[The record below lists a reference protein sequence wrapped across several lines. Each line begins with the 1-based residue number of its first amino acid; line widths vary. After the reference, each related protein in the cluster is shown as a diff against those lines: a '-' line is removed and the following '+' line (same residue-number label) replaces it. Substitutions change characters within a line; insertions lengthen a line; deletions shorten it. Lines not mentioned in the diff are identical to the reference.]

1 MNQKEVNEEGSLVVK
16 LGGNAAAF
24 DDAMLAFAS
33 ELRGVHERAV
43 VVHGGGKEVS
53 ALSERLGITP
63 IFEDGVRMTGDQ
75 EMAVVE
81 MVLAGTANKRLVR
94 TFLAAG
100 VQAIGIAGSDGGMVT
115 GTPIADRDGRPS
127 RTARVAAIDPRLI
140 RTLWRDGYVPVVS
153 PTSSTAEWTAVN
165 INADDVAFAL
175 AGALRADALLFL
187 SDVPGILVDG
197 EPLGTITAEEAVR
210 LIAAGVITG
219 GMIPKVRN
227 AVTAIDSGVR
237 SVVIGNYRSAG
248 DLSRL
253 MDGSTGTTI
262 RAQGGTA

>member
-1 MNQKEVNEEGSLVVK
+1 MSQQGIEQQGALVVK
-16 LGGNAAAF
+16 LGGSAASF
-24 DDAMLAFAS
+24 DDAMRAFAG
-33 ELRGVHERAV
+33 ELRRVHERAV

-63 IFEDGVRMTGDQ
+63 VFEDGVRMTGDE
-75 EMAVVE
+75 EMDVVE

-100 VQAIGIAGSDGGMVT
+100 VAAVGIAGSDGGTVT
-115 GTPIADRDGRPS
+115 GTPVADRDGHPS
-127 RTARVAAIDPRLI
+127 RTARVSAVDPRLI
-140 RTLWRDGYVPVVS
+140 RALWRDGYVPVVS
-153 PTSSTAEWTAVN
+153 PTSSTTEWSAVN

-197 EPLGTITAEEAVR
+197 RPLGTITARDAVE
-210 LIAAGVITG
+210 LIAARVITG
-219 GMIPKVRN
+219 GMIPKVHN
-227 AVTAIDSGVR
+227 ALTAIDSGVS
-237 SVVIGNYRSAG
+237 SVVIGNYSKPG

-253 MDGSTGTTI
+253 LDGSAGTTI
-262 RAQGGTA
+262 RARGGAT